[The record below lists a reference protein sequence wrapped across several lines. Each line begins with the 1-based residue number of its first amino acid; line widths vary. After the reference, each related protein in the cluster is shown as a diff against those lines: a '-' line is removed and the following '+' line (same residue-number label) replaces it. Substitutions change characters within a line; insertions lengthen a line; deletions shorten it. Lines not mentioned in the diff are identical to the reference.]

1 MKEFFIP
8 GPSHQSLMLEGFDP
22 NEVAMEILNKNFLLL
37 FEIILKEYDQ
47 TSLPNFERDFCDI
60 LKKMFGEL
68 IFEISEGLNNGYND
82 FEQVFKENVKNMI
95 VRVAGAQMADL
106 IGFMALPNLIPHI
119 RNCYEEYKHE
129 LEAKVSILCI
139 KLSFLKGKQKHK
151 NGD

>member
-47 TSLPNFERDFCDI
+47 TSLPNFERDFCDV

-119 RNCYEEYKHE
+119 RNCYEEYKHD
-129 LEAKVSILCI
+129 LEAKVGVL
-139 KLSFLKGKQKHK
+139 
-151 NGD
+151 